1 MDVKDIDKKY
11 SIATFNCNRVKDNL
25 LLSHQCIT
33 NLIVCSKAQ
42 NHYEQPF
49 KTNGQK

>member
-1 MDVKDIDKKY
+1 MDIKDIDKKC